1 MGLDSVEIILAAE
14 EEFDLEIPDAD
25 AARIITVGDLQAFII
40 VELRRLGRPGADD
53 DSVFE
58 RLRGI
63 ICRQLGVTPEAV
75 VPTARF
81 IKDLN
86 VD

>member
-14 EEFDLEIPDAD
+14 EEFGLEIPDAE
-25 AARIITVGDLQAFII
+25 AARMITVGDLQAFIV
-40 VELRRLGRPGADD
+40 VELRRLGHPVVDAEG
-53 DSVFE
+53 VFG
-58 RLRGI
+58 RLRAI
-63 ICRQLGVTPEAV
+63 ICRQLGVKPDAV

-81 IKDLN
+81 VKDLG

>member
-14 EEFDLEIPDAD
+14 EEFGLEIPDAE
-25 AARIITVGDLQAFII
+25 AARMITVGDLQAFIV
-40 VELRRLGRPGADD
+40 VELRRLGHPVVDAEG
-53 DSVFE
+53 VFG
-58 RLRGI
+58 RLREI
-63 ICRQLGVTPEAV
+63 ICRQLGVKPDAV

-81 IKDLN
+81 VKDLD